1 MGRENQGR
9 KIEPAVVGEMIR
21 MRLRRCSLRTV
32 ERIMG
37 VHRETVAKYAP
48 MSLIDRLR
56 EIAPDVRGVQ
66 IDIAAGLIV
75 PRNGGATPCVLARE
89 IIGER

>member
-32 ERIMG
+32 EKILG
-37 VHRETVAKYAP
+37 VSRPTIVVYAP
-48 MSLIDRLR
+48 KSLIDRLR
-56 EIAPDVRGVQ
+56 EIAPDVRGAE
-66 IDIAAGLIV
+66 IDIAAGLAP
-75 PRNGGATPCVLARE
+75 PRNGGATLDVLARVSV
-89 IIGER
+89 GER